1 MAGDVIVV
9 EDAELP
15 GVGARHDGPHRVV
28 LRAPRAVLVAAL
40 EVPGDLV
47 GEPVGVG
54 GVAGVALEGRGLR
67 HRRQE
72 GEAQGEAQG
81 EGTGRR
87 HGDTAGR
94 ASGNPAPE

>member
-54 GVAGVALEGRGLR
+54 GVAGVAAEGRGLR
-67 HRRQE
+67 RRRQE
-72 GEAQGEAQG
+72 GEEG
-81 EGTGRR
+81 EGAGRR
-87 HGDTAGR
+87 HGNTAGR
-94 ASGNPAPE
+94 ASANPAPE